1 MGIFR
6 QTVWSCVW
14 NENNSKYKYKLAIG
28 DATNQ
33 FEDGFNDDL
42 LDSYM
47 LKYFK
52 NFWHSWKH
60 HLWRTSSLT
69 IVNELP
75 LLLWITTTNM
85 KLKCRSLLDRQYRW
99 YFLNLILF
107 TCLLLSCWKIKC
119 CLNILFYITCIHF

>member
-1 MGIFR
+1 MNYSFLADNVWGSSGR
-6 QTVWSCVW
+6 QSGPAKW
-14 NENNSKYKYKLAIG
+14 NEDNSKYKYKLAIG

-69 IVNELP
+69 IFPN
-75 LLLWITTTNM
+75 
-85 KLKCRSLLDRQYRW
+85 
-99 YFLNLILF
+99 FLNPNSSRYYCGLPPQI
-107 TCLLLSCWKIKC
+107 W
-119 CLNILFYITCIHF
+119 